1 MTKVFS
7 TGIFSVVIGFKL
19 GTEQQLLYSHV
30 RQKEME
36 KITSS
41 SVRLPF

>member
-7 TGIFSVVIGFKL
+7 TGIFSVVMDFKL
-19 GTEQQLLYSHV
+19 GTGQQVLYSHV
-30 RQKEME
+30 IQKEME